1 MFRDKSDE
9 PYDQLVFKNNFAGL
23 GDFVCR
29 LPAIKELCSRRPR
42 LTLHLFVPDYVLK
55 FHQYVMKVSG
65 LSRQVLVYPM
75 SVFQDWIKGKEL
87 PVGDFKPWTFTS
99 LKMHLVDHA
108 WVAMLDELTD
118 DLHKKSY
125 LELPEPPV
133 TTPLDDMDPGPY
145 VTVNVG
151 FTALVK
157 AWNNKEIEDVSH
169 WLRQE
174 GFTPVFLASNKGH
187 SLGGLT
193 EEERQVFKDPR
204 YKPESR
210 LDLDTSMGIDL
221 RGETDLL
228 QTWKILSG
236 AKAHVGI
243 EGGLTHL
250 AAMTDIPIVAGYT
263 FREPKTTLP
272 IRKGKLGYKVVVVEP
287 DKDLA
292 CRYCQ
297 SRGAYMFGHDYRACY
312 YKDYLC
318 KEQMRA
324 SKFIAGLRE
333 ALQVKGPGARQP

>member
-1 MFRDKSDE
+1 MFRNTDDE
-9 PYDQLVFKNNFAGL
+9 PYDELAFKSNYAGL

-29 LPAIKELCSRRPR
+29 LPAIKELCNRRPR

-55 FHQYVMKVSG
+55 FHQYAMKASG
-65 LSRQVLVYPM
+65 LSRQVFVYPM
-75 SVFQDWIKGKEL
+75 STYEKWSENRTI
-87 PVGDFKPWTFTS
+87 PTGDFTPWSFTS
-99 LKMHLVDHA
+99 LKTHLVDHA
-108 WVAMLDELTD
+108 FICLLDETTD

-125 LELPEPPV
+125 LRLPEPPV
-133 TTPLDDMDPGPY
+133 KTPLDGMDPGPF

-151 FTALVK
+151 YTALVK
-157 AWNNKEIEDVSH
+157 AWNNQEIVEVSK

-174 GFTPVFLASNKGH
+174 GYTPVYLASNKGC

-193 EEERQVFKDPR
+193 EEERMVFTDPR

-210 LDLDTSMGIDL
+210 LDLDVSHGIDL

-228 QTWKILSG
+228 QTWKIMSG
-236 AKAHVGI
+236 ASAHVGI

-263 FREPKTTLP
+263 FRDPKTTLP
-272 IRKGKLGYKVVVVEP
+272 IRRGKLGYKVVVVEP
-287 DKDLA
+287 DKELA
-292 CRYCQ
+292 CRFCQ
-297 SRGAYMFGHDYRACY
+297 SKGAYMFGHDYRACF

-333 ALQVKGPGARQP
+333 ALQVKGPGARQR